1 MRAGNENRTI
11 LSDTT
16 HFTAGT
22 LATTSRE
29 GDSYIIYRYRRQGGP
44 TDVKRTMFG
53 EFREIRG
60 FKDNREIPRCEI
72 YKGRLPIL
80 RNDEF
85 IKKIESIGIG
95 TATPAARITGNKK
108 NERNFRFS
116 HLSRDTRIRTWDPL
130 LPKQVR

>member
-53 EFREIRG
+53 EFREFREIRG

-85 IKKIESIGIG
+85 IKNRKHPNRYSHPSGKNY
-95 TATPAARITGNKK
+95 RKQKK
-108 NERNFRFS
+108 
-116 HLSRDTRIRTWDPL
+116 
-130 LPKQVR
+130 

>member
-44 TDVKRTMFG
+44 TDVKRAMFG
-53 EFREIRG
+53 EFREFREIRG

-85 IKKIESIGIG
+85 IKNRKHRNRCSHPSGKYY
-95 TATPAARITGNKK
+95 RKQKK
-108 NERNFRFS
+108 
-116 HLSRDTRIRTWDPL
+116 
-130 LPKQVR
+130 

>member
-1 MRAGNENRTI
+1 M
-11 LSDTT
+11 
-16 HFTAGT
+16 
-22 LATTSRE
+22 ATTPRE

-53 EFREIRG
+53 EFREFRKIRE
-60 FKDNREIPRCEI
+60 FKDNREIPRYEI

-85 IKKIESIGIG
+85 IKNRIIGIG

-108 NERNFRFS
+108 MRETFVS
-116 HLSRDTRIRTWDPL
+116 LI
-130 LPKQVR
+130 

>member
-16 HFTAGT
+16 HFTAAT
-22 LATTSRE
+22 LATTPRE
-29 GDSYIIYRYRRQGGP
+29 GDSYIIYRYRRQDGP

-53 EFREIRG
+53 EFREFREIRG

-85 IKKIESIGIG
+85 IKNRKHRNRYSHPSGKNY
-95 TATPAARITGNKK
+95 RKQKK
-108 NERNFRFS
+108 
-116 HLSRDTRIRTWDPL
+116 
-130 LPKQVR
+130 

>member
-22 LATTSRE
+22 SATTSRE

-60 FKDNREIPRCEI
+60 FKGSTE
-72 YKGRLPIL
+72 KVG
-80 RNDEF
+80 
-85 IKKIESIGIG
+85 
-95 TATPAARITGNKK
+95 
-108 NERNFRFS
+108 
-116 HLSRDTRIRTWDPL
+116 W
-130 LPKQVR
+130 